1 MTDGAG
7 GGVAVARW
15 IGGIFLSGVTSD
27 TKSRVYEWV
36 VIG

>member
-1 MTDGAG
+1 MTAGAG
-7 GGVAVARW
+7 GVAAARW
-15 IGGIFLSGVTSD
+15 IEGIFLSGVTSD